1 MVQIEGGVSVQ
12 CEKMDSENGWNSE
25 GEGWTS
31 EGEGTCWLQDVLMR
45 TSRKKESFLKHWYI
59 SRVAGGIDGRREVGK
74 IMNQTEE
81 SLSGEMTQ
89 EELRD

>member
-25 GEGWTS
+25 GEG
-31 EGEGTCWLQDVLMR
+31 TCWLQDVLMR
-45 TSRKKESFLKHWYI
+45 TSRKQESFLKHWYI